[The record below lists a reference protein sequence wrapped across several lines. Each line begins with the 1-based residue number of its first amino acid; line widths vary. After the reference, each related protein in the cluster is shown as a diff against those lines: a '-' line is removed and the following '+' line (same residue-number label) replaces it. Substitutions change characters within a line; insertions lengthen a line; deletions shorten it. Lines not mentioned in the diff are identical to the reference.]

1 MAPAKTK
8 KKTPPRA
15 RSRKKAP
22 PPEEHDNHERWMVTY
37 ADMVTLLMVL
47 FIVMFA
53 MSSVDQKKYAAL
65 RSGLAEGFGQTT
77 SLLSGTSSLLDHGGS
92 QLDES
97 SLNSGELA
105 SLTPDERLAVQSAV
119 DRAVAESA
127 QQKIERMWA
136 EARAEVNRLRDI
148 EKELRET
155 LRRAGLGRDV
165 RSSIDDRGLVL
176 SLVSHQ
182 VVFKANL
189 ATLSPRGA
197 RVVDTLAP
205 HLRRLTEELRI
216 DGHTNQVPVK
226 PKYYDT
232 DWDLSAAR
240 AITVLRRLHEVG
252 RVPQE
257 RMSASAFGHEQPL
270 VDPDRPGSQEI
281 NKRVDIIVISG
292 LSAGSRA
299 LMDEVARSEDAAGRL
314 RGSHGDP
321 DGGAGSQD
329 GRDQGATAGARLD
342 ATAAESHDA
351 SDERRDG
358 S

>member
-1 MAPAKTK
+1 MAAAK
-8 KKTPPRA
+8 KKTPPKARRKRA
-15 RSRKKAP
+15 L

-53 MSSVDQKKYAAL
+53 MSSVDQKKYTAL

-77 SLLSGTSSLLDHGGS
+77 SLLSGTSALLDHGGS

-97 SLNSGELA
+97 ALNSAELA
-105 SLTPDERLAVQSAV
+105 ALSPQQKLAVKSAV
-119 DRAVAESA
+119 DQAVAESA
-127 QQKIERMWA
+127 QQKLERMWA
-136 EARAEVNRLRDI
+136 EASAEVNRLQEI
-148 EKELRET
+148 EAALRET
-155 LRRAGLGRDV
+155 LRKAGLGSDV

-182 VVFKANL
+182 VVFQANL

-205 HLRRLTEELRI
+205 HLRRLSEELRI
-216 DGHTNQVPVK
+216 DGHTNQVAVK

-240 AITVLRRLHEVG
+240 AITVLRRLHELG
-252 RVPQE
+252 GVPQE
-257 RMSASAFGHEQPL
+257 RMSASAFGREQPL
-270 VDPDRPGSQEI
+270 VDPDLPGSQEI
-281 NKRVDIIVISG
+281 NKRVDIIVVSG

-299 LMDEVARSEDAAGRL
+299 LMDEVVRGGDVADRL
-314 RGSHGDP
+314 TDDTRGDRGKSGTDKST
-321 DGGAGSQD
+321 D
-329 GRDQGATAGARLD
+329 RDSGATAGAPLD
-342 ATAAESHDA
+342 SD
-351 SDERRDG
+351 DERRTG